1 MKGSLSIHLKIHM
14 ALYLDLSDSGGS
26 DSAWMYIG
34 HAVRL
39 GYSVGGTTFLMGV
52 NVECFASI

>member
-1 MKGSLSIHLKIHM
+1 M
-14 ALYLDLSDSGGS
+14 ALYLDLSDSGSS

-39 GYSVGGTTFLMGV
+39 GYSVGGITLSILMG
-52 NVECFASI
+52 AKR

>member
-1 MKGSLSIHLKIHM
+1 M

-26 DSAWMYIG
+26 DLAWMYTG

-39 GYSVGGTTFLMGV
+39 GYSVGGLLFPFNGS
-52 NVECFASI
+52 ER

>member
-1 MKGSLSIHLKIHM
+1 M
-14 ALYLDLSDSGGS
+14 ALYLDLSDPGGS

-34 HAVRL
+34 HAVQL

>member
-1 MKGSLSIHLKIHM
+1 M
-14 ALYLDLSDSGGS
+14 ALYLDLSDLGGS

-39 GYSVGGTTFLMGV
+39 GYSVGGLLSPFNGS
-52 NVECFASI
+52 ER

>member
-1 MKGSLSIHLKIHM
+1 M
-14 ALYLDLSDSGGS
+14 ALYLDLSDSGSS

-39 GYSVGGTTFLMGV
+39 GYSVGGLLFHLMGA
-52 NVECFASI
+52 NVEYFTSI

>member
-1 MKGSLSIHLKIHM
+1 M
-14 ALYLDLSDSGGS
+14 ALYLDLSLSDPGGP

-39 GYSVGGTTFLMGV
+39 GYSVGGLLFPFNGS
-52 NVECFASI
+52 EC

>member
-1 MKGSLSIHLKIHM
+1 M

-39 GYSVGGTTFLMGV
+39 GYSVRGLIFFPFNGS
-52 NVECFASI
+52 ER